1 MESDSDAAAAAAAN
15 GQIIIFSLSS
25 SSFMVRVAFTVKY
38 IPDTRDEPRPALLR
52 VVR

>member
-1 MESDSDAAAAAAAN
+1 MESDSAAAAN
-15 GQIIIFSLSS
+15 GPIIIFSLSS

>member
-1 MESDSDAAAAAAAN
+1 MESDSAAAAN
-15 GQIIIFSLSS
+15 GQIIILSLSS